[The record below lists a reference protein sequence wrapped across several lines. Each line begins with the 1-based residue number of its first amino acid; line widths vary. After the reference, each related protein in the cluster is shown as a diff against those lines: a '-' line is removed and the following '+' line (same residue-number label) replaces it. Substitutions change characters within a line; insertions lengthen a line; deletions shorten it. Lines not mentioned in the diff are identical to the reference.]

1 MAKRPPL
8 KKKEYR
14 WRIVRLRATP
24 AEFVGHV
31 MAPDAESAVKKAI
44 AEYEVTD
51 PQHQKRLIAIQET

>member
-14 WRIVRLRATP
+14 WRIVRLHATP

-31 MAPDAESAVKKAI
+31 MAPDADAVKKAI

>member
-31 MAPDAESAVKKAI
+31 MAPDAESAVKKEI
-44 AEYEVTD
+44 AEYEV
-51 PQHQKRLIAIQET
+51 